1 MRREIRRQEVDD
13 MSKKLAIRMKE
24 LEERTTQVRL
34 EDERR
39 ERDFQERMK
48 AKANEEVK
56 KLQVSRGNASGET
69 CGSE

>member
-1 MRREIRRQEVDD
+1 